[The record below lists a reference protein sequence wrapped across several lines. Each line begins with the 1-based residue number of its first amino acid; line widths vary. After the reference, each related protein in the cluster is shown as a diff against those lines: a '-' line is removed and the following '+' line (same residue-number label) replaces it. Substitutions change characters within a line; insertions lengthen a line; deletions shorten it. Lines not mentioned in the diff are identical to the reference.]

1 MPHLA
6 QNTALPHYSFRLAY
20 PQRQLI
26 AIFIAS
32 TPALAVAAFG
42 HWFAVPVEQVAIT
55 RRTPVGGRLS

>member
-1 MPHLA
+1 MPRYLRSPV
-6 QNTALPHYSFRLAY
+6 LPCYSFRLAY

-26 AIFIAS
+26 ATFIAS

-42 HWFAVPVEQVAIT
+42 HWFTVPVEQVAIT